1 MGNMMTPMTWS
12 RRPAKWLY
20 ITAIFELLL
29 AGVFVVVALTV
40 PAAAGGMWLTAGIL
54 GVVGLGLLVWASKM
68 SKGLEEADRL
78 REVGLE
84 GTARIVSAEQTG
96 MYMNENPLVE
106 MDLDVTVG
114 GRPPYRVH
122 HKDWIPLIMLG
133 TLSSGLALPVRV
145 DPQDPSKVLID
156 WTQPLT
162 AAPITMFGNQG
173 VPQPPVIGSAAGIAG
188 AALAGLGLGALG
200 AAVQSGQPVPGVTV
214 NEPVTVNVTAQAAG
228 EQQLLATGIPGQ
240 ATVSS
245 VVDTGVAVQGKRVM
259 VIDLVV
265 NAGGK
270 PPQTAKHSAMVP
282 EASAAKV
289 VAGAT
294 LPVKVNGANPS
305 EFAIDWSA
313 V

>member
-1 MGNMMTPMTWS
+1 
-12 RRPAKWLY
+12 
-20 ITAIFELLL
+20 
-29 AGVFVVVALTV
+29 
-40 PAAAGGMWLTAGIL
+40 
-54 GVVGLGLLVWASKM
+54 
-68 SKGLEEADRL
+68 
-78 REVGLE
+78 
-84 GTARIVSAEQTG
+84 
-96 MYMNENPLVE
+96 
-106 MDLDVTVG
+106 
-114 GRPPYRVH
+114 
-122 HKDWIPLIMLG
+122 
-133 TLSSGLALPVRV
+133 
-145 DPQDPSKVLID
+145 
-156 WTQPLT
+156 
-162 AAPITMFGNQG
+162 
-173 VPQPPVIGSAAGIAG
+173 
-188 AALAGLGLGALG
+188 
-200 AAVQSGQPVPGVTV
+200 V